1 MTSNIVQNQK
11 FKVGDKVVVVDTHLP
26 HSMPNGTVTLLKMDS
41 FRSVCTTEGWYF
53 SDDQLE
59 HYVDP
64 KQEWVLADT
73 DYQQKS
79 NHDVTTYNGV
89 VVAYREKVSV
99 SEYKEH
105 RVNFCGARGL
115 TYCLNP
121 TNTNAT
127 LTGTTINGKSV
138 GTWTIVVD
146 KE

>member
-1 MTSNIVQNQK
+1 MTNTNKVDSD
-11 FKVGDKVVVVDTHLP
+11 FKVGDKVVVVSSHLP
-26 HSMPNGTVTLLKMDS
+26 YSMPTGIVTVVEGVG
-41 FRSVCTTEGWYF
+41 FGSVSVQGGWYF
-53 SDDQLE
+53 SYDQLE

-64 KQEWVLADT
+64 KQEWVLADP

-105 RVNFCGARGL
+105 RVNFSGAGGL
-115 TYCLNP
+115 TYSLSP
-121 TNTNAT
+121 VNTNAT
-127 LTGTTINGKSV
+127 MTGTTINGKYV